1 MRRDLPFVDV
11 RPRNTLLS
19 ILALGLLATLLLA
32 LAEWSSGYTIH
43 LLTKAGIYVT
53 IAISYNLIN
62 GVTGQ
67 FSLEP
72 NAFVAIGAYTT
83 ALLTLSPAE
92 KAQSFIIEPI
102 IWPLSVIHIPLLPAL
117 LIAGLVTALA
127 AFLMGFPVF
136 RVRGDYL
143 AIVTLGFGEVV
154 RVVANNLQS
163 VTNGPLG
170 LKGIP
175 KWTTLWSA
183 WGLAAVAVFVIFR
196 LVRSSFGR
204 ALKAIR
210 LDETAAEAMGIN
222 AFWHKSLAFTLS
234 AFFEG
239 VAGGLLGHLLTTI
252 DPKMF
257 TFFLTFELLIIIVV
271 GGLGS
276 TTGSVIAAVGLTFIS
291 EWMRVVEEPMTGAWL
306 SGVGLTI
313 GLGLAGAVAAVVLL
327 ARRRSSVRDWY
338 LKRRLW
344 LLGGGALGVV
354 LAVAALGASLLLSH
368 WGLARREIPGL
379 PGMRMVI
386 FSVTL
391 VLFMIFARQGLLG
404 HRDFSWDWLI
414 GLAGKLRRGGGPPG
428 KSPAEAT
435 ADEGP
440 S

>member
-1 MRRDLPFVDV
+1 MRRDLPFVDAN
-11 RPRNTLLS
+11 PRDTLLS
-19 ILALGLLATLLLA
+19 ALALGAMATVLLAF
-32 LAEWSSGYTIH
+32 AEWSSGYTIH

-102 IWPLSVIHIPLLPAL
+102 IWPLSVIQIPLLPAL
-117 LIAGLVTALA
+117 IIAGLVTAGA

-183 WGLAAVAVFVIFR
+183 WGLAAVSVFVIYR

-222 AFWHKSLAFTLS
+222 AFWHKMLAFTLS

-291 EWMRVVEEPMTGAWL
+291 EWMRVVEEPMTAAWL
-306 SGVGLTI
+306 LGVAAVV
-313 GLGLAGAVAAVVLL
+313 GLGLAGAGLAVVLL
-327 ARRRSSVRDWY
+327 ARRRGSMGAWY
-338 LKRRLW
+338 HRRRRW
-344 LLGGGALGVV
+344 VLGGGAAG
-354 LAVAALGASLLLSH
+354 LALALGALVTGLILSQ
-368 WGLARREIPGL
+368 WGLARRELPGQ

-404 HRDFSWDWLI
+404 QKDFSWAWLI
-414 GLAGKLRRGGGPPG
+414 GLPARLRRAGRPPG
-428 KSPAEAT
+428 QSPAEET
-435 ADEGP
+435 GDEGR

>member
-1 MRRDLPFVDV
+1 MRRDLPFVDAN
-11 RPRNTLLS
+11 PRNTLLS
-19 ILALGLLATLLLA
+19 ALALGVMATILLAFQ
-32 LAEWSSGYTIH
+32 EWSSGYTIH

-53 IAISYNLIN
+53 IAVSYNLIN

-117 LIAGLVTALA
+117 LIAGLVTAFM

-154 RVVANNLQS
+154 RVVANNLQT

-183 WGLAAVAVFVIFR
+183 WGLAAVAVFVIYR

-222 AFWHKSLAFTLS
+222 AFWHKMLAFTLS

-239 VAGGLLGHLLTTI
+239 MAGGLLAHLLTTI

-291 EWMRVVEEPMTGAWL
+291 EWLRVVEEPMTVGWL
-306 SGVGLTI
+306 SGVAVVI
-313 GLGLAGAVAAVVLL
+313 GLGLAGAGLVVVLL
-327 ARRRSSVRDWY
+327 ARRRGSLRAWY
-338 LKRRLW
+338 HRRRTW
-344 LLGGGALGVV
+344 VLGTGAGGLAL
-354 LAVAALGASLLLSH
+354 ALGALAADLILSH
-368 WGLARREIPGL
+368 WGLVRRELPGQ

-386 FSVTL
+386 FSATL
-391 VLFMIFARQGLLG
+391 ILFMIFLRQGLLG
-404 HRDFSWDWLI
+404 QRDFSWAWLI
-414 GLAGKLRRGGGPPG
+414 GLPARLRKWGRPPERL
-428 KSPAEAT
+428 PENAT
-435 ADEGP
+435 PGEDQ